1 MDDIEF
7 LYEGNNPMLQTLLGA
22 ASNQWDI
29 SQSDLIENMLKI
41 GFHESAGTFDPSIQQ
56 IGGGPGVG
64 MYQYEKGLNQGAHT
78 AVNRLISINNLDN
91 NITLW
96 NKEDGQPG
104 WVNDLINNNYDVGQ
118 LTAEQQHLL
127 FLADKLQDPTASFK
141 GIDTD
146 EKLAVEWADEHQAG
160 TKPGTP
166 EREAI
171 LNKFLKDI
179 PEFDKYLNKLPLE
192 IMIP

>member
-127 FLADKLQDPTASFK
+127 FLADKAKETPTPS
-141 GIDTD
+141 
-146 EKLAVEWADEHQAG
+146 
-160 TKPGTP
+160 
-166 EREAI
+166 I
-171 LNKFLKDI
+171 LNVPGCKI
-179 PEFDKYLNKLPLE
+179 PPSFFPLAPAML
-192 IMIP
+192 IAISDQKCVFPPSITNQSFSFIAS